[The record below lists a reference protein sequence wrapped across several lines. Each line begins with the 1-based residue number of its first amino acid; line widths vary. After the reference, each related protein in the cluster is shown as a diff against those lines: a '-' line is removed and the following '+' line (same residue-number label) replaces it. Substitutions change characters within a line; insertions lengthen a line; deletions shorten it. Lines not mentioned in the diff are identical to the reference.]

1 MSLFSRFWRNK
12 KTEDRTKIATSTA
25 QMAQIS
31 PTSNPIPYA
40 LPNDMREVNRLDFQ
54 HYMLRYVLQ
63 GNYLAPLDAQDP
75 SLTMLDV
82 GCGNGRWLYEMAQQF
97 PSATLFGL
105 DQAPLPA
112 TPFIASRYFKFVQ
125 HNALQPLPF
134 PEASFSY
141 VHQRLLVLA
150 LPVKFWAPE
159 VAELIRV
166 TRRGGWVELVE
177 SDGFFSNSG
186 PAIRQLNEYGHQTL
200 KQRGIEPLQVRN
212 IKLLLESNG
221 LQHIQF
227 QPVSVPVGAWG
238 GRLGQMALSNTQV
251 ALEGMKPLIL
261 NAAGISSAAL
271 DGLLQQV
278 YEEFERNNSS
288 MQFFVVC
295 GQRP

>member
-1 MSLFSRFWRNK
+1 MSFFSRLWRSRK
-12 KTEDRTKIATSTA
+12 RGDTA
-25 QMAQIS
+25 QIAASKAQIS
-31 PTSNPIPYA
+31 SAIDPIPYA
-40 LPNDMREVNRLDFQ
+40 LPNDLREVNRLDFQ

-63 GNYLAPLDAQDP
+63 GNHLAPLNPLDP
-75 SLTMLDV
+75 SLTILDV

-97 PSATLFGL
+97 PSATLYGL
-105 DQAPLPA
+105 DQAPLPL
-112 TPFIASRYFKFVQ
+112 TPFVASRYFKFVQ
-125 HNALQPLPF
+125 HNVLHPLPF
-134 PEASFSY
+134 PDASFSY

-177 SDGFFSNSG
+177 SDGYFSNSG
-186 PAIRQLNEYGHQTL
+186 PATRKLNEYGYLTL
-200 KQRGIEPLQVRN
+200 KQRGIEVLQVRN

-261 NAAGISSAAL
+261 NAAGIASQAF
-271 DGLLQQV
+271 DDLLLHV

-288 MQFFVVC
+288 LQFFVAC
-295 GQRP
+295 GLRP

>member
-1 MSLFSRFWRNK
+1 MSFFSRLWRNRK
-12 KTEDRTKIATSTA
+12 GGDTA
-25 QMAQIS
+25 QIEAATAQVS
-31 PTSNPIPYA
+31 PANDPVPYA
-40 LPNDMREVNRLDFQ
+40 LPKDLREINRLDFQ

-63 GNYLAPLDAQDP
+63 GNYLAPLDTQDP
-75 SLTMLDV
+75 FLSILDV

-112 TPFIASRYFKFVQ
+112 TPFTASRYFKFVQ
-125 HNALQPLPF
+125 HNVLQPLPF
-134 PEASFSY
+134 PDGSFTY

-150 LPVKFWAPE
+150 MPVKFWASE

-166 TRRGGWVELVE
+166 TRKGGWVELVE
-177 SDGFFSNSG
+177 SDGYFSNSG
-186 PAIRQLNEYGHQTL
+186 PATRKLNEYGYLAL
-200 KQRGIEPLQVRN
+200 KQRGIEVLQVRN
-212 IKLLLESNG
+212 LKLLLESNG
-221 LQHIQF
+221 LQRIQF

-238 GRLGQMALSNTQV
+238 GRLGQMALSNVQV
-251 ALEGMKPLIL
+251 ATEGLKPLL
-261 NAAGISSAAL
+261 LSSSGLTSAAL